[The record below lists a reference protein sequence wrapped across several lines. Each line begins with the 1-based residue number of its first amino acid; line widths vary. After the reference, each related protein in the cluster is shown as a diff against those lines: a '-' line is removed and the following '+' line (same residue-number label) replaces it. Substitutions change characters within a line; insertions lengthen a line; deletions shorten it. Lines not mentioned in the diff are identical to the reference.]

1 VTSAPESSESG
12 LAAPSTNADAI
23 ARLVDG
29 LDAEQRL
36 AVLVDAQPLAIIAG
50 AGAGKT
56 GVLTKRIMRRALDES
71 ADMRH
76 VLAITFTRKAA
87 AELSRRLVAGG
98 MRERAT
104 VGTFHGVAWSVLQQ
118 RATDLGRRPPQLL
131 TSRTSLV
138 RELMAPHYGDVAEVT
153 TEIDWAR
160 ARRITSSTYAAET
173 RRHNRNTRLSAAKI
187 AEHFDAYEQ
196 RKKQKRLADF
206 DDLLELL
213 LREIERDRA
222 FAAVQHWRFRH
233 LFVDEFQD
241 INPLQLNLLEAWRG
255 ERSDLCVVGD
265 PSQSIY
271 GWNGSDPD
279 VLRHIENHIP
289 GTTVVRLSS
298 NHRSTPQIV
307 EAAQRILGAN
317 APVAIPRRLADG
329 PEPLVVAFPDDTAEG
344 PGIVSLLDRLRGPG
358 RRWSSC
364 AVLART
370 NQQLVSIEKALTDAG
385 VPTRRRAG
393 RALFDHPAV
402 RRVLADDALLLRGW
416 IEEMQAR
423 LNDRDTAATTND
435 AKTVT
440 HDKQSDDAVIR
451 NVIERAFEHLHGQPD
466 ATIGTFR
473 MAMTMPDEFRF
484 DGVDLLS
491 FHAAKGLE
499 WDTVVLAGIEKG
511 YVPHSGSTTSSA
523 REEETRL
530 FYVAVTRATRQL
542 IVTWCERRGPAPR
555 QPSPLLSTFVTTV
568 EPVTPPPP
576 DLPLRR
582 RSKATDPALESL
594 RTWRAST
601 ARAARISPD
610 VVLSD
615 KAIAAIATARPV
627 DESALA
633 LIEGVGPMAAHRFA
647 PAILAALHLDIHDDG
662 GVV

>member
-1 VTSAPESSESG
+1 VTSAQESSSSAKAG
-12 LAAPSTNADAI
+12 LPKNTDAI

-36 AVLVDAQPLAIIAG
+36 AVLVEAQPLAIIAG

-87 AELSRRLVAGG
+87 AELSRRLAAGG

-104 VGTFHGVAWSVLQQ
+104 VGTFHGVAWSVLRQ
-118 RATDLGRRPPQLL
+118 RATDLGRRPPELL

-138 RELMAPHYGDVAEVT
+138 RELMAPGYGDVAEVT

-160 ARRITSSTYAAET
+160 ARRITASTYAAET

-213 LREIERDRA
+213 LRDIERDRA
-222 FAAVQHWRFRH
+222 FEAVQHWRFRH

-241 INPLQLNLLEAWRG
+241 INPLQLKLLEVWRG
-255 ERSDLCVVGD
+255 GRSDLCVVGD

-307 EAAQRILGAN
+307 DAAQRILGAD

-329 PEPLVVAFPDDTAEG
+329 PEPLVVAFPDDVAEG

-370 NQQLVSIEKALTDAG
+370 NQQLVGIEKALTDAG

-402 RRVLADDALLLRGW
+402 RRVLADDALLLRDW
-416 IEEMQAR
+416 IEEIQAR
-423 LNDRDTAATTND
+423 LNDRDLAAPTEARTI
-435 AKTVT
+435 TF
-440 HDKQSDDAVIR
+440 DKQSDDAVIQ
-451 NVIERAFEHLHGQPD
+451 NVVERAFEHLLGQPD

-473 MAMTMPDEFRF
+473 MAMTAPDEFRF
-484 DGVDLLS
+484 DGIDLLS

-511 YVPHSGSTTSSA
+511 FVPHSGSTTSAA

-542 IVTWCERRGPAPR
+542 IVTWCERRGAAAR
-555 QPSPLLSTFVTTV
+555 QPSPLLSAFVTTI
-568 EPVTPPPP
+568 EPITAPPS

-582 RSKATDPALESL
+582 RPKSTDPKLEAL
-594 RTWRAST
+594 RTWRAKT
-601 ARAARISPD
+601 GRAARIAPD
-610 VVLSD
+610 LVLTD
-615 KAIAAIATARPV
+615 KVLTAIVAAQPT

-633 LIEGVGPMAAHRFA
+633 LVKGVGPMAARRFG
-647 PAILAALHLDIHDDG
+647 PAILAALDGDDR
-662 GVV
+662 

>member
-1 VTSAPESSESG
+1 VTSERESSNTD
-12 LAAPSTNADAI
+12 LAAPSAGSDAI
-23 ARLVDG
+23 KRLVDG

-36 AVLVDAQPLAIIAG
+36 AVLVEAQPLAIIAG

-87 AELSRRLVAGG
+87 AELSRRLAAGG
-98 MRERAT
+98 VRERAT
-104 VGTFHGVAWSVLQQ
+104 VGTFHGVAWSVLRQ
-118 RATDLGRRPPQLL
+118 RATDLGRRPPELL
-131 TSRTSLV
+131 TSRASLV
-138 RELMAPHYGDVAEVT
+138 RELMAPAHGDVAEVT

-160 ARRITSSTYAAET
+160 ARRITASTYAAEI

-187 AEHFDAYEQ
+187 AELFDAYEQ

-213 LREIERDRA
+213 LRDIERDRA
-222 FAAVQHWRFRH
+222 FEAVQHWRFRH

-241 INPLQLNLLEAWRG
+241 INPLQLKLLEAWRG
-255 ERSDLCVVGD
+255 GRSDLCVVGD

-307 EAAQRILGAN
+307 DAAQRILGAD

-329 PEPLVVAFPDDTAEG
+329 PAPLVVSFPDDAAEG

-364 AVLART
+364 AVLTRT
-370 NQQLVSIEKALTDAG
+370 NQQLVGIEKALTDAG
-385 VPTRRRAG
+385 IPTRRRAG

-402 RRVLADDALLLRGW
+402 RRNLADDALLLRDW
-416 IEEMQAR
+416 IEEIQAR
-423 LNDRDTAATTND
+423 MNDRDMSATANE
-435 AKTVT
+435 AKTIT
-440 HDKQSDDAVIR
+440 FDKQSDDAVIQ
-451 NVIERAFEHLHGQPD
+451 NVVERAFEHLLGQPD

-473 MAMTMPDEFRF
+473 MAMTAPDEFRF
-484 DGVDLLS
+484 DGIDLLS

-511 YVPHSGSTTSSA
+511 FVPHSGSTTSAA
-523 REEETRL
+523 RDEETRL

-542 IVTWCERRGPAPR
+542 IVTWCERRGAAGR
-555 QPSPLLSTFVTTV
+555 QPSPLLSAFVTSH
-568 EPVTPPPP
+568 EPVTGPPP

-582 RSKATDPALESL
+582 RPKSTEPNLEAL
-594 RTWRAST
+594 RAWRAHT
-601 ARAARISPD
+601 ARAARIAPD

-615 KAIAAIATARPV
+615 KTLSAIVAADPG
-627 DESALA
+627 DESTLA
-633 LIEGVGPMAAHRFA
+633 AVHGVGPMAARRFG
-647 PAILAALHLDIHDDG
+647 PAILAALDGDDR
-662 GVV
+662 